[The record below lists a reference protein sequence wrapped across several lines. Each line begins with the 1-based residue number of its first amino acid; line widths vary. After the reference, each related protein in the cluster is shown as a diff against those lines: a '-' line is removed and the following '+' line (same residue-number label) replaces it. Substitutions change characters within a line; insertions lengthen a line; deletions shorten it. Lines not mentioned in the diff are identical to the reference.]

1 MQLDFEQIKKLIPQR
16 FPFIMIDKVLEL
28 EAGKEAL
35 AIKNVSGN
43 DIFFLGH
50 FPDLAIMPGV
60 AIIEAMAQ
68 TAIILFAVEKEKG
81 DSKQIYFL
89 GSVKAR
95 FYHPVVPG
103 DQLKIKA
110 TNIKSLPTGAYIS
123 AEAFVDDKKVSEAE
137 LIFSVKMNRR
147 VVITGLGVISSIGI
161 GWQEFWQNLLAG
173 KSGISP
179 VTSFD
184 TTNHFTHNGGEVKNF
199 NPEDFIPKR
208 KN

>member
-1 MQLDFEQIKKLIPQR
+1 MKLNFEQIKKLIPQR
-16 FPFIMIDKVLEL
+16 FPFIMIDKVLEV

-95 FYHPVVPG
+95 FFHPVVPG

-110 TNIKSLPTGAYIS
+110 VNVKSLPTGAYVS
-123 AEAFVDDKKVSEAE
+123 AEAFVEDKKIAEAE
-137 LIFSVKMNRR
+137 LVFSVKN
-147 VVITGLGVISSIGI
+147 
-161 GWQEFWQNLLAG
+161 E
-173 KSGISP
+173 
-179 VTSFD
+179 
-184 TTNHFTHNGGEVKNF
+184 
-199 NPEDFIPKR
+199 
-208 KN
+208 